1 MKIRVYEAIAAA
13 FLAEGV
19 DAFFVLMGDGN
30 MHLTSALHAR
40 GVRCLHMRHEHSV
53 CSAAMS
59 YATARGDVGVCSV
72 THGPGFTQIMTA
84 LVTAA
89 RARIPLVV
97 FAGETPIGAGWAN
110 QQLNQA
116 PFAEAAGVP
125 YLAVRQVDNTMDV
138 IGRAFDIA
146 RSERRPVVVGMPA
159 DLQTMAAALQPYKSS
174 KHAKPSGVTKQPAPD
189 AVKALAGRI
198 AASRRPIVLIGK
210 GALLSGAIDEA
221 GQLADRCGALLA
233 TTLLAKGALDGHAFS
248 LGVIGGF
255 GSPLAHELGKECDL
269 VIALGASLNT
279 FTLHG
284 GKLFP
289 NAVIAQVDLEPRGEY
304 QGLPPPDLRI
314 GGDCKATIVSVLRE
328 LDAIECKSADWRSSA
343 LADAIAGSGFDVEQ
357 ASPDNSTLDPR
368 QVIEKLGEVLP
379 ADWEIVGG
387 AGHSAYFLSRM
398 RGREAGRFMT
408 IRDFG
413 AIGNGL
419 AYAIGVA
426 VAKPHSNVVLCEGD
440 GGLLM
445 HIQELETIRR
455 HGLKVLI
462 CALNDGG
469 FGAEIHILRAH
480 GLDESVAMFG
490 REDFARVATGF
501 GLDGAN
507 VSDLDQIPGLLQ
519 GYQDGDR
526 AAVWNFP
533 LSDKIRWS
541 LLPVHALES
550 LASGQSSDEND
561 AITPSKRHL

>member
-1 MKIRVYEAIAAA
+1 MALRVYEAIADA
-13 FLAEGV
+13 FIAEGV

-59 YATARGDVGVCSV
+59 YATARRDVGVCSV

-84 LVTAA
+84 LVTSV

-110 QQLNQA
+110 QQLDQA
-116 PFAEAAGVP
+116 PFADAAGVP
-125 YLAVRQVDNTMDV
+125 YLAVRQVENTMDV
-138 IGRAFDIA
+138 ISRAFGIA
-146 RSERRPVVVGMPA
+146 RSERRPVIIGMPA

-174 KHAKPSGVTKQPAPD
+174 RHAESPGPRKQPALD
-189 AVKALAGRI
+189 AVKALVGRI
-198 AASRRPIVLIGK
+198 AASRKPIVLIGK
-210 GALLSGAIDEA
+210 GVLLSEAIDEA

-233 TTLLAKGALDGHAFS
+233 TTLLAKGALDDHAFS

-255 GSPLAHELGKECDL
+255 GSPLAHQLGKECDL
-269 VIALGASLNT
+269 LIALGASLNT

-304 QGLPPPDLRI
+304 QGLPPPNLQI
-314 GGDCKATIVSVLRE
+314 EGDCKATIVSILEE
-328 LDAIECKSADWRSSA
+328 LDVIQYKSAGWRSSA
-343 LADAIAGSGFDVEQ
+343 LADAIAGSGFHVEQ
-357 ASPDNSTLDPR
+357 TSPDNSTLDPR
-368 QVIEKLGEVLP
+368 QVIEKLGDVLP
-379 ADWEIVGG
+379 ADWEIVGA

-398 RGREAGRFMT
+398 RGREAGRFTT

-426 VAKPHSNVVLCEGD
+426 VAKPQANVVLCEGD

-445 HIQELETIRR
+445 HIQELETVRR

-462 CALNDGG
+462 CVLNDGG

-480 GLDESVAMFG
+480 GLDESIAMFG
-490 REDFARVATGF
+490 REDFARVAAGF

-519 GYQDGDR
+519 DYQDGDR
-526 AAVWNFP
+526 AVVWNFP
-533 LSDKIRWS
+533 LSDKVKWS
-541 LLPVHALES
+541 LLPIHSLEPLTSGPSCNESEARS
-550 LASGQSSDEND
+550 L
-561 AITPSKRHL
+561 